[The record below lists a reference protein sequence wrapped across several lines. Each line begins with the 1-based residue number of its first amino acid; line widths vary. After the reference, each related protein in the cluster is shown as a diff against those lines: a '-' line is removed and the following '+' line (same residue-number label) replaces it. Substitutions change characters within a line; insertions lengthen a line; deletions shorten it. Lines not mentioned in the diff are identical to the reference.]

1 MNCSGGDDPD
11 DQGARNDGQGLW
23 EGRATCNDGRGI
35 LSAFEEKR
43 HVIQDGPENDTVDK
57 CKEVGNIGVLI
68 LEYSKREDGMS
79 RNLGFV
85 DDERESEEAD
95 DDGDKG
101 VPAEPGMH
109 DAAPG
114 DGHEKGGFGYE
125 ENDEADIVDLKK
137 PSFQGAF
144 LTLKFKEGNNAHKT
158 NSHNKYIEIEDPAP
172 GTCLGQ
178 GASNERTGYAAY
190 RPDDTD
196 ESKVVLSLAEGHHV
210 GDEDFREGNYCLVQ
224 NGRQASW

>member
-1 MNCSGGDDPD
+1 MNCPGGDDPD

-23 EGRATCNDGRGI
+23 EGRATCNDGREI

-68 LEYSKREDGMS
+68 LEYSKREEDMS
-79 RNLGFV
+79 RNLGFA
-85 DDERESEEAD
+85 DDERESEEAN

-101 VPAEPGMH
+101 VPAGPGVH

-137 PSFQGAF
+137 LSFQGAF
-144 LTLKFKEGNNAHKT
+144 LTLKFEEGNDAHEADG
-158 NSHNKYIEIEDPAP
+158 HDGYIEIEDPAP

-190 RPDDTD
+190 RPDD
-196 ESKVVLSLAEGHHV
+196 SKVVLSLAEGHHV